1 MRKFIV
7 TGGAGFIGSNFVRLF
22 LREHPDYS
30 VTVLDKLTYAGNL
43 ENLKD
48 LKGEPR
54 FRFVKGDICDAKL
67 VDQLAADSDCILNF
81 AAESH
86 VDRSLLEP
94 GAFIQTDVFGT
105 WVLLE
110 AAKKHGHKRFLQVST
125 DEVYGHVDEGASK
138 ESDPLQ
144 PRSPY
149 SASKAGGEMQV
160 WAYRESFGLPVV
172 ITRGSNNYGPFQY
185 PEKITPLFITNAI
198 DDLPLPIYG
207 SGQALRDYIH
217 VEDHCRGID
226 VVLHRG
232 VDGETYNIGAG
243 GQTNGVEVADLVLE
257 ALGKPASLKEH
268 VQDRPGHD
276 YRYCLDNAK
285 ARALGW
291 ELEYDVAAGIRQTVR
306 WYQEN
311 EWWWRPLKSGEFW
324 EFYKKNYKPA
334 PATA

>member
-1 MRKFIV
+1 MKRFIV

-22 LREHPDYS
+22 IREHPAYS

-48 LKGEPR
+48 LEGEPR
-54 FRFVKGDICDAKL
+54 LRFVQGDICDAAL
-67 VDQLAADSDCILNF
+67 VDELAADHDCILNF

-110 AAKKHGHKRFLQVST
+110 AARKYGHQRFLQVST
-125 DEVYGHVDEGASK
+125 DEVYGHVAEGRSK
-138 ESDPLQ
+138 ESDPIQ

-160 WAYRESFGLPVV
+160 WAYRESFDMPVV
-172 ITRGSNNYGPFQY
+172 VTRGSNNYGPYQY
-185 PEKITPLFITNAI
+185 PEKIIPLFITNAI

-207 SGQALRDYIH
+207 SGLALRDYIH

-232 VDGETYNIGAG
+232 LDGETYNIGAG
-243 GQTNGVEVADLVLE
+243 GQTNGHEVADIVLQ
-257 ALGKPASLKEH
+257 AMGKPQSLKQSVE
-268 VQDRPGHD
+268 DRAGHD
-276 YRYCLDNAK
+276 YRYCLDNSK

-291 ELEYDVAAGIRQTVR
+291 ELQYDVPTGLRETVR
-306 WYQEN
+306 WYQQN
-311 EWWWRPLKSGEFW
+311 EGWWRPLKSGEFW
-324 EFYKKNYKPA
+324 EFYKKNYKPS
-334 PATA
+334 PASI

>member
-48 LKGEPR
+48 LEGEPR
-54 FRFVKGDICDAKL
+54 LRFVRGDICDAAV
-67 VDQLAADSDCILNF
+67 VDELASEHDCILNF

-110 AAKKHGHKRFLQVST
+110 AAKKYGHQRFLQVST
-125 DEVYGHVDEGASK
+125 DEVYGHVAEGRSE
-138 ESDPLQ
+138 ESDPIQ

-160 WAYRESFGLPVV
+160 WAYRESFDLPVV

-185 PEKITPLFITNAI
+185 PEKIIPLFITNAI

-243 GQTNGVEVADLVLE
+243 GQTSGVEVADLVLE
-257 ALGKPASLKEH
+257 AMGKPGSLKQSVE
-268 VQDRPGHD
+268 DRAGHD
-276 YRYCLDNAK
+276 YRYCLDNSK

-291 ELEYDVAAGIRQTVR
+291 ELQYDVPTGLRETVR
-306 WYQEN
+306 WYQEH
-311 EWWWRPLKSGEFW
+311 EPWWRPLKSGEFW
-324 EFYKKNYKPA
+324 EFYKRNYKPA
-334 PATA
+334 PASA

>member
-1 MRKFIV
+1 MRRFIV

-22 LREHPDYS
+22 LRDHPEYS

-48 LKGEPR
+48 LVDEPR

-67 VDQLAADSDCILNF
+67 VDQLAAENDCILNF

-110 AAKKHGHKRFLQVST
+110 AAKKHRHGRFLQVST
-125 DEVYGHVDEGASK
+125 DEVYGHVEEGASK
-138 ESDPLQ
+138 ELDRLS

-160 WAYRESFGLPVV
+160 WAYRESFDLPVV
-172 ITRGSNNYGPFQY
+172 VTRGSNNYGPYQY
-185 PEKITPLFITNAI
+185 PEKIIPLFITNAI
-198 DDLPLPIYG
+198 DDMPLPIYG
-207 SGQALRDYIH
+207 SGRAVRDYIH
-217 VEDHCRGID
+217 VDDHCRGID
-226 VVLHRG
+226 AVLHKG

-243 GQTNGVEVADLVLE
+243 GQTSGVEVADLVLE
-257 ALGKPASLKEH
+257 TLGKPASLKEY
-268 VQDRPGHD
+268 VKDRPGHD

-285 ARALGW
+285 ARAIGW
-291 ELEYDVAAGIRQTVR
+291 ELQYDVAAGVRQTVR

>member
-43 ENLKD
+43 DNLKD
-48 LKGEPR
+48 LASEPR
-54 FRFVKGDICDAKL
+54 LRFVKGDICDPQV
-67 VDQLAADSDCILNF
+67 VDQLAAEHDCILNF

-110 AAKKHGHKRFLQVST
+110 AAKKYGHERFLQIST
-125 DEVYGHVDEGASK
+125 DEVYGHVDEGASN
-138 ESDPLQ
+138 ESDPLA

-160 WAYRESFGLPVV
+160 WAYRESFDLPVV
-172 ITRGSNNYGPFQY
+172 ITRGSNNYGPYQY
-185 PEKITPLFITNAI
+185 PEKIVPLFITNAI

-207 SGQALRDYIH
+207 SGEALRDYIH

-226 VVLHRG
+226 VVLHKG

-268 VQDRPGHD
+268 VQDRLGHD

-285 ARALGW
+285 ARELGW
-291 ELEYDVAAGIRQTVR
+291 DLEYDVAAGIRQTVR

>member
-43 ENLKD
+43 DNLKD
-48 LKGEPR
+48 LASEPR
-54 FRFVKGDICDAKL
+54 LRFVKGDICDPQV
-67 VDQLAADSDCILNF
+67 VDQLAAEHDCILNF

-110 AAKKHGHKRFLQVST
+110 AAKKYGHERFLQIST
-125 DEVYGHVDEGASK
+125 DEVYGHVDEGASN
-138 ESDPLQ
+138 ESDPLA

-160 WAYRESFGLPVV
+160 WAYRESFDLPVV
-172 ITRGSNNYGPFQY
+172 ITRGSNNYGPYQY
-185 PEKITPLFITNAI
+185 PEKIVPLFITNAI

-207 SGQALRDYIH
+207 SGEALRDYIH

-226 VVLHRG
+226 VVLHKG

-257 ALGKPASLKEH
+257 ALGKPEVLKEN

-285 ARALGW
+285 ARELGW
-291 ELEYDVAAGIRQTVR
+291 DLEYDVAAGIRQTVR

-324 EFYKKNYKPA
+324 EFYKNNYKPA